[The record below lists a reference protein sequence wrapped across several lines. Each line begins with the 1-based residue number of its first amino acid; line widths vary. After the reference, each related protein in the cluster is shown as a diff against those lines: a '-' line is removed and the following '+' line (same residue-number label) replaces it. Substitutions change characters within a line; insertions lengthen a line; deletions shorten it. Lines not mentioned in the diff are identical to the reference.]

1 MSERIF
7 TDAPDDWDLW
17 LDGQLLTLQP
27 GEAKSVVI
35 QFTPDS
41 GSDGSITLRLGTEED
56 PISQKTLDI
65 QVTSTSSGG
74 SNTLLLVGGAALLL
88 AFAAIAGAIAFTRGG
103 RELSSVIP
111 SRSGSQRPP
120 REETTGSQE
129 PTTPRAEE
137 EVTSQETPELQ
148 RFPEYPG
155 WLWNPITEEWVADP
169 EYEHSEQ

>member
-1 MSERIF
+1 M
-7 TDAPDDWDLW
+7 
-17 LDGQLLTLQP
+17 
-27 GEAKSVVI
+27 VI

-88 AFAAIAGAIAFTRGG
+88 AVAAIAGAIAFTRGG

-111 SRSGSQRPP
+111 SRSGSQGFP
-120 REETTGSQE
+120 REEETVSQE
-129 PTTPRAEE
+129 PTIPRADEE
-137 EVTSQETPELQ
+137 EVTTQETPELQ
-148 RFPEYPG
+148 RYPDYPG
-155 WLWNPITEEWVADP
+155 WLWNPSTEEWVEDP
-169 EYEHSEQ
+169 DYENPEQ